1 MPDER
6 VIGEEATD
14 LGSSWMKLFCRIRGG
29 DPERRLRLLRQQRRR
44 IARAIRATK
53 PPMGPPTSAPR
64 WECLVGAE
72 VEADPAT
79 LLVTELTRVLWL
91 PSEVTVWVITIM
103 LGLLEPGA
111 DRLLLEGSFVGVV
124 LVEGV

>member
-6 VIGEEATD
+6 VNGEEATD
-14 LGSSWMKLFCRIRGG
+14 LGSTWMKLVCRIRGG
-29 DPERRLRLLRQQRRR
+29 VPERRLRLLRQQQRR
-44 IARAIRATK
+44 IARAMRAAK
-53 PPMGPPTSAPR
+53 PPMEPPTSAPM

-72 VEADPAT
+72 LEADPAT

-91 PSEVTVWVITIM
+91 PSEVTVCVMTIM
-103 LGLLEPGA
+103 LGLLEPEV

-124 LVEGV
+124 LVESV

>member
-6 VIGEEATD
+6 VNGEEATV
-14 LGSSWMKLFCRIRGG
+14 LGLMKLVCRIRGV
-29 DPERRLRLLRQQRRR
+29 DLERRLRLLCHKQRR
-44 IARAIRATK
+44 IARVMRAK
-53 PPMGPPTSAPR
+53 VPPTAPPTSSAR

-72 VEADPAT
+72 LEAAPAT

-91 PSEVTVWVITIM
+91 PSEVTVWVMTIM
-103 LGLLEPGA
+103 LGLLEPGV